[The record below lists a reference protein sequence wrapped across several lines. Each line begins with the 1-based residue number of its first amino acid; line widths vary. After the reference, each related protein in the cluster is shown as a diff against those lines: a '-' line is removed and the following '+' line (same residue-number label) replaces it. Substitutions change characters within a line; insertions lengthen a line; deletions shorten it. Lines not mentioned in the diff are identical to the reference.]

1 MIIIIIIIVVIYVI
15 IPISLAIIGLI
26 ADYRITKEL
35 QAKKEALKIKIKE
48 EEEIAKQLEE
58 KHKKQEEH
66 KEALAWCTKRC
77 NEYKQEQNKKL
88 IEVLNKI

>member
-1 MIIIIIIIVVIYVI
+1 MIIGNIILIIFVVAEILIFIAYIIYTNKKI
-15 IPISLAIIGLI
+15 KKI
-26 ADYRITKEL
+26 E
-35 QAKKEALKIKIKE
+35 AKKEIIKNKIKE
-48 EEEIAKQLEE
+48 QEEIGKQLEE
-58 KHKKQEEH
+58 RIKKAKEH